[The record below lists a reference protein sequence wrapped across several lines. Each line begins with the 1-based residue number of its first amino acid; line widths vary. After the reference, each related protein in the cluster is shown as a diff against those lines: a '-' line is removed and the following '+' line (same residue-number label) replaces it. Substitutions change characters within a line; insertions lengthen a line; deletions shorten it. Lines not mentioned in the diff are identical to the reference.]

1 MGYLRTYLEHLESQ
15 DSLEHLESTEHLE
28 HLEQLVQ
35 TLLENIIQIGMWGC
49 RYAFIYFCSS
59 NDFDISR
66 YIFINLA
73 PGALPGKIWWRFSFF
88 PKTKK
93 EERKKIWMKIFITL
107 RTALSLSFPFFYPFP
122 LCFWIESGFFH
133 FINEQEQNS
142 VDCLQTMSEGS
153 KHEWKKFKLVNLT
166 RGRPP

>member
-15 DSLEHLESTEHLE
+15 DSLEHLESMEHLE

-35 TLLENIIQIGMWGC
+35 RLLENTIQIGMWG
-49 RYAFIYFCSS
+49 RPYAFISFGSS
-59 NDFDISR
+59 DDFDISR

-93 EERKKIWMKIFITL
+93 EERKKIWMKIFITS
-107 RTALSLSFPFFYPFP
+107 RIALSLSFP
-122 LCFWIESGFFH
+122 LCFWIESGFFR

-142 VDCLQTMSEGS
+142 VDCLQTISEGS